1 MVSLC
6 SVHACP
12 VNMPD
17 PIRKRFGYGQ
27 LWPLRPA
34 CGQNRA
40 GSYMPDLTSRIRFSY
55 VFPKKAWIILCEPTW
70 IRSGWPCQGLAKRI
84 WSGSKLVC
92 SNHQAR
98 FLEGGNPRATNFL
111 LSDSVAIIHRR
122 RGSYCAKPARI
133 KTSPDQNQ
141 PGSKPA
147 RIKTSPDPI

>member
-1 MVSLC
+1 
-6 SVHACP
+6 
-12 VNMPD
+12 
-17 PIRKRFGYGQ
+17 
-27 LWPLRPA
+27 
-34 CGQNRA
+34 
-40 GSYMPDLTSRIRFSY
+40 MPDLTSRIRFSY

-111 LSDSVAIIHRR
+111 LSDSVAIIHTR

-147 RIKTSPDPI
+147 RIRFSSDSHVRVWPNGSAPEANPVCKNHPARFWPILPSRSG